1 MGTSSS
7 KNENVDTNV
16 VLNVDTNVDPM
27 LFTSDD
33 ITDMIK
39 DSPYYNPKIEINPL
53 IFEEIRYKILSYL
66 TKMLRNIE
74 ILKKYSPTS
83 PNSLYSKT
91 PSPKK
96 LYFPKKAFQ
105 NFSNN
110 LLIQKNL
117 EYYIS
122 EIIDGA
128 LIIQKNNELMPGDIN
143 TYARSLVDTLYTL
156 DTPDTPYKFV
166 DLTQEIKAVLFQ
178 ISPDSTID
186 KEALN
191 TINRLLNELAHRIL
205 SISKKLKNKITI
217 SEMNVAL
224 EIVFETDTLR
234 QYALLSKYFHFSP
247 LKVLEIDSSLDSSHR
262 ISEDA
267 IMTLTSVL
275 EYITAEILNA
285 SKHHE
290 PITKDDVIHAI
301 QNDTELDTLFRYL

>member
-74 ILKKYSPTS
+74 ILKKYSPNSS

-143 TYARSLVDTLYTL
+143 TYARSLVDT
-156 DTPDTPYKFV
+156 PDTPYKFV
-166 DLTQEIKAVLFQ
+166 DLTQEINAVLFQ

-205 SISKKLKNKITI
+205 SIAKKLKNKITI
-217 SEMNVAL
+217 SEMNAAL
-224 EIVFETDTLR
+224 EIVFETNTLR

-262 ISEDA
+262 ISKDA
-267 IMTLTSVL
+267 IINLTSVL

-290 PITKDDVIHAI
+290 PITKNDVIQAI